1 VGCFPDEVVVA
12 LHNGGVTVTCV
23 PVQIDGED
31 WQAAL
36 FYVMAADSP
45 SLVDGKLNG
54 GPFAVS
60 LELDLHEHV
69 NGTLVELVIEIETP
83 DTPLQGTV
91 MFLTGHSSTH
101 FDTMKLLASQTD
113 LPLFIGNEYCQIL
126 TQQRIPLNN
135 TYRSG
140 FRQLLEESVS
150 RDALIRLSGRYDP
163 DKVFAD
169 VFGLADN

>member
-1 VGCFPDEVVVA
+1 MGCFPDEVVVA

-31 WQAAL
+31 WKAAL

-45 SLVDGKLNG
+45 SLLDG

-60 LELDLHEHV
+60 LELDLHEHD
-69 NGTLVELVIEIETP
+69 NGTLVELVFEIDTP
-83 DTPLQGTV
+83 NAPLQGTV

-101 FDTMKLLASQTD
+101 YDTMKLLASQTD

-126 TQQRIPLNN
+126 TQQRIPLND

-163 DKVFAD
+163 DKVFVDVLGLSAD
-169 VFGLADN
+169 